1 MKRAWIILIVFFSGQ
16 VFAQELAKGRELF
29 ELYCAACHNPGP
41 GHPATY
47 MLGIKRGK
55 EKAVIKGR
63 EDLAPEYIANVVR
76 GGLLEMAPFR
86 PTEISDE
93 NLKALIAYIRSK
105 D

>member
-1 MKRAWIILIVFFSGQ
+1 MKRAGMILLVCLGGQ
-16 VFAQELAKGRELF
+16 ALAQDLAKGRQLF
-29 ELYCAACHNPGP
+29 ELYCAECHNPGD

-47 MLGIKRGK
+47 MLGTKWGQ

-63 EDLAPEYIANVVR
+63 DDLAPEYIANVVR

-93 NLKALIAYIRSK
+93 DMKALIAYIRNK